1 MCAAK
6 SSFKR
11 IVKSKKLKTYASA
24 VCSDKDARLDQEYK
38 RAQRGR
44 SAEQLTTLK
53 SDCQVD
59 DLPKGFEND
68 EILFPYDVSK
78 RLSQQ
83 VEVLLEENCQL
94 RRSLV
99 EAEARLKGV
108 VSKCPPGMANH
119 GRASDLAA
127 SKIVELSKRVRELTA
142 DLEVARMRCRAA
154 ELSSLTSAQVVE
166 EKASNDVKPPDST
179 STVKELTDKL
189 STANLK
195 VCEYRNQC
203 QQLKH
208 ELKIAQKV
216 IQSEVGEGVNV
227 TSLVTSGGSG
237 GWRGRAQQIQTLQ
250 QRLAELSEKTSS
262 CEVNEKEARK
272 TESVARLAEKERERE
287 KEVAELKQQLEDKQ
301 RKLEASR
308 ARSRVL
314 ENNQSELRGRLATLL
329 EKTTHDDQLIAAL
342 TTQLASA
349 SDKSQDRSTANR
361 LEQQN
366 RLLEN
371 QLSEEKS
378 KLTNLQS
385 VLRDKDKELAELEE
399 KLINLQ
405 NATTSDSTE
414 RPRSTSIPSTE
425 QIHTNTTLETLGVTA
440 EAERVRLLELLAVNN
455 KRLEQERQSA
465 IQAQDALRKERHK
478 AARLETK
485 LARQELEQ
493 LSAVSCYHNNSHHKS
508 DENQSEELKCR
519 LELLQEELMYLRSR
533 LVNVEQEKYEDLRTY
548 TSMLEHTRLVFMDS
562 VRSMSTAL
570 STT

>member
-1 MCAAK
+1 M
-6 SSFKR
+6 R
-11 IVKSKKLKTYASA
+11 
-24 VCSDKDARLDQEYK
+24 D
-38 RAQRGR
+38 
-44 SAEQLTTLK
+44 
-53 SDCQVD
+53 
-59 DLPKGFEND
+59 FEND
-68 EILFPYDVSK
+68 EILFPYDASK

-154 ELSSLTSAQVVE
+154 ELSSLTSAQVVQ
-166 EKASNDVKPPDST
+166 EKACDDVKPPDST
-179 STVKELTDKL
+179 STVNTVKELSDKL

-208 ELKIAQKV
+208 ELKIAHKV

-227 TSLVTSGGSG
+227 ASLVSSGGSG
-237 GWRGRAQQIQTLQ
+237 SWRGRAQQIQTLQ
-250 QRLAELSEKTSS
+250 QRLAELSEKTSN

-272 TESVARLAEKERERE
+272 TESLARLAEKERERE

-329 EKTTHDDQLIAAL
+329 EKTTHDDQLIDAL

-349 SDKSQDRSTANR
+349 SDKSQDRSATNR
-361 LEQQN
+361 LEQHN

-385 VLRDKDKELAELEE
+385 VLRDKDKELADLEE
-399 KLINLQ
+399 KFINLQ
-405 NATTSDSTE
+405 NATSSESTE
-414 RPRSTSIPSTE
+414 RSRSTSIPSTE
-425 QIHTNTTLETLGVTA
+425 QIHTNSTLETLGVTA

-493 LSAVSCYHNNSHHKS
+493 LSAVSCYHNSSHHKF
-508 DENQSEELKCR
+508 DENPSEELKCR

-548 TSMLEHTRLVFMDS
+548 TSMLEHTRLVFMES

-570 STT
+570 SSTT